1 MLSVKDHPTP
11 HETNERKWKAKKRG
25 LKKISLRL
33 AVLIHKD
40 YPEVRNSYGEWICP
54 SCRQR
59 WHGAVSRI
67 EEESSS
73 ENDDDDKDEYVPPP
87 AEQSEEQ
94 EDVRNEKRESLKK
107 FLRLSGFKK
116 TLWSTP
122 NYRNLSRHARKN
134 YLSHCRAVIK
144 SVFSFLAP
152 NDTDTVICDLFHSA
166 NDPANCVLDDKFIS
180 IMEGVAEA
188 YNKGENW
195 TIRREILSVVATKI
209 NYQLLQSFIPG
220 ITIYRFSAARRHA
233 FEFEHFIDFIL
244 SPHICTDM
252 PFGEQSLK
260 LSNGTEL
267 FVPNTIR
274 NLIPC
279 RIVDQYYSYILENSP
294 GFPPLGRTSLLTL
307 LNVCKASTRHGLQDV
322 NYFAVNGG
330 QAFDDLIQLVAELG
344 LDIGS
349 KRSIIDNLK
358 RARMYLKSDY
368 KVHVGKSST
377 VADHCANYALSFSKD
392 KDYEQQCDHSH
403 HDTCDECQNLATTF
417 DRIGDKINHTV
428 DDEDLLDRALARWK
442 MACEA
447 IDSWK
452 CHQCS

>member
-1 MLSVKDHPTP
+1 
-11 HETNERKWKAKKRG
+11 
-25 LKKISLRL
+25 
-33 AVLIHKD
+33 
-40 YPEVRNSYGEWICP
+40 
-54 SCRQR
+54 
-59 WHGAVSRI
+59 
-67 EEESSS
+67 
-73 ENDDDDKDEYVPPP
+73 
-87 AEQSEEQ
+87 
-94 EDVRNEKRESLKK
+94 
-107 FLRLSGFKK
+107 
-116 TLWSTP
+116 
-122 NYRNLSRHARKN
+122 
-134 YLSHCRAVIK
+134 
-144 SVFSFLAP
+144 
-152 NDTDTVICDLFHSA
+152 
-166 NDPANCVLDDKFIS
+166 IS

-188 YNKGENW
+188 YNNAENW

-233 FEFEHFIDFIL
+233 FEFGVGMHIEPTPIVLQRYEDYQVEHFIDFIL

-307 LNVCKASTRHGLQDV
+307 LNVRKASTRHGLQGV
-322 NYFAVNGG
+322 NYFAANGG
-330 QAFDDLIQLVAELG
+330 QAFDDLIQLVEELG

-377 VADHCANYALSFSKD
+377 VADHCANYTLSFSKD
-392 KDYEQQCDHSH
+392 ND
-403 HDTCDECQNLATTF
+403 
-417 DRIGDKINHTV
+417 
-428 DDEDLLDRALARWK
+428 
-442 MACEA
+442 
-447 IDSWK
+447 
-452 CHQCS
+452 